1 MRMAE
6 LSAESGVPIPTIKY
20 YLREGLL
27 PPGERTSPNQA
38 RYQPSH
44 VRRLKLVRALL
55 DVGGLSIAQVRN
67 VLEGIDS
74 PADIHQVLG
83 ITQRG
88 LAMATGQVDEQ
99 TRDWAASTLGRVA
112 TAHGWTLKPGNP
124 VVEAALGALGS
135 FANLGRTELVDRLD
149 GYAELADRMAEL
161 DLGGVRDLPD
171 RETVVEA
178 AVVGTVLGDALF
190 AALRR
195 LAQEHASAQ
204 AFPRE
209 S

>member
-20 YLREGLL
+20 YLREGML

-55 DVGGLSIAQVRN
+55 DVGGLSIAQVRE
-67 VLEGIDS
+67 VLAGIDS
-74 PADIHQVLG
+74 PSDIHHVLG

-88 LAMATGQVDEQ
+88 LTLTRGQSDER
-99 TRDWAASTLGRVA
+99 TRDWAASKLERVA
-112 TAHGWTLKPGNP
+112 EERGWKLKPGNP
-124 VVEAALGALGS
+124 VVEAAISALGT
-135 FANLGRTELVDRLD
+135 FASLGRTEVVDRLD
-149 GYAELADRMAEL
+149 RYAELADRMAEL
-161 DLGGVRDLPD
+161 DLASVRDLPD
-171 RETVVEA
+171 RETVVEG

-204 AFPRE
+204 TFPRE